1 MLSEHVPAATAPP
14 ESRLHGTE
22 NLLHR
27 ACQVRSGNIWTAHQ
41 KIFERQVGDVTVV
54 SELLAVGYRNIDA
67 KNHDSQTAAH
77 IAAYHGHTAVLECL
91 VKHRAKVETARD
103 NIMTLL

>member
-1 MLSEHVPAATAPP
+1 M
-14 ESRLHGTE
+14 
-22 NLLHR
+22 
-27 ACQVRSGNIWTAHQ
+27 
-41 KIFERQVGDVTVV
+41 TVV

-91 VKHRAKVETARD
+91 VKHRAKVGITRDIIVTISRQYRD
-103 NIMTLL
+103 NIITKLR

>member
-1 MLSEHVPAATAPP
+1 M
-14 ESRLHGTE
+14 
-22 NLLHR
+22 
-27 ACQVRSGNIWTAHQ
+27 
-41 KIFERQVGDVTVV
+41 TVV

-91 VKHRAKVETARD
+91 VKHRAKVGITRD
-103 NIMTLL
+103 NIVILRVTLL

>member
-1 MLSEHVPAATAPP
+1 M
-14 ESRLHGTE
+14 
-22 NLLHR
+22 
-27 ACQVRSGNIWTAHQ
+27 
-41 KIFERQVGDVTVV
+41 TVV

-91 VKHRAKVETARD
+91 VKHRAKVRITPD
-103 NIMTLL
+103 ITVTFMTLL